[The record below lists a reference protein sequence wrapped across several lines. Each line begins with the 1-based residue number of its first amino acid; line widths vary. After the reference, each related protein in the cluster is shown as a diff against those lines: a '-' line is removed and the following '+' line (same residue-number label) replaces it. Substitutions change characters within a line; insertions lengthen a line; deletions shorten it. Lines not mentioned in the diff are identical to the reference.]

1 MSGPAPIQDDFL
13 DPGRPRT
20 TGIALTDRFGVPPLT
35 ALDARS
41 GYWGER
47 KAEWRAFGVR
57 GEEGRSQVLLGTSLE
72 NLRRKVFE
80 GRYGAKK
87 GHVLPPS
94 LSVFDPVLC
103 EFVYRWFCPPGG
115 SVLDPFAGE
124 STKGVVASAL
134 GLRYV
139 GVEIR
144 PEQVAANEERAHEI
158 GSALSPPPR
167 WLVGDSAQLLGVVA
181 GAGAPFDFVWTS
193 PPYYDLEMYEGG
205 ESDGSTFGTY
215 PEFMAW
221 YEGIFHQAVD
231 LLRPNRFLAVKV
243 GDVRDQRGAY
253 RGFVAD
259 NVKLFMRLG
268 LAYYNSAVLL
278 TPLASAPLRAGL
290 QFSRGRKLTKAH
302 QEVLVFY
309 KGDPRD
315 VKKHF
320 PDERK
325 GGK

>member
-13 DPGRPRT
+13 DPGRLRT
-20 TGIALTDRFGVPPLT
+20 TGSSLTDRFGVPPLT

-57 GEEGRSQVLLGTSLE
+57 GEEGRPYVFLGGWE
-72 NLRRKVFE
+72 NLRSHPEKYRK
-80 GRYGAKK
+80 K
-87 GHVLPPS
+87 LPPP
-94 LSVFDPVLC
+94 LSIFDPVLC
-103 EFVYRWFCPPGG
+103 ELVYRWFCPPGG

-144 PEQVAANEERAHEI
+144 PEQVAANEEKVREI

-167 WLVGDSAQLLGVVA
+167 WLVGDSTQLSEIVTTRDV
-181 GAGAPFDFVWTS
+181 PFDFVWTS
-193 PPYYDLEMYEGG
+193 PPYYDLEVYEGG

-215 PEFMAW
+215 PEFMVW
-221 YEGIFHQAVD
+221 YEGIFRQAVD

-309 KGDPRD
+309 KGDPQD